1 MTRDQFLRHLR
12 DALNHLYD
20 PERLR
25 RNPLASLFGV
35 ADRVDAFSALQ
46 NLLIDA
52 IAALEPS
59 PDEPAQSR
67 SWRIYESLYY
77 RYVQQCSPQ
86 DVADQLGIGVRH
98 LRREQ
103 RAALEALADY
113 LWRQFD
119 LGKLPS
125 SDEGPPPAK
134 ILLSEE
140 TPSILDELA
149 WLRTATVE
157 DPVDLELVLASAID
171 LARPLARQHDVIL
184 DQIVPAMLPGL
195 LIHPVA
201 LSQILLNLLSAAIRA
216 SVHGRIQVSAAREGP
231 NVIVAFTATTSHPAA
246 MATAASD
253 AALDLAAH
261 LAQLCG
267 IDLAITP
274 DPGPWRARLVI
285 PGLEHLPILALD
297 DNADTLHLLQRY
309 TAGTRYRLVITRDPQ
324 TLLPLAQR
332 LAPGAIIL
340 DVMMPQVDGWKVLG
354 RLRQHP
360 DIGQIPVIVCTIL
373 PQEELAFSL
382 GASAYLRK
390 PLKRADFLAA
400 LDRVTFP
407 ASGSR

>member
-12 DALNHLYD
+12 DALNHLRD

-25 RNPLASLFGV
+25 RNPLAILFGV

-52 IAALEPS
+52 IAALEPP

-77 RYVQQCSPQ
+77 RYVQQFSPQ
-86 DVADQLGIGVRH
+86 EVAEQLGIGVRH

-103 RAALEALADY
+103 SAALEALADY

-119 LGKLPS
+119 LGKQIPGDAGPS
-125 SDEGPPPAK
+125 SPEPG
-134 ILLSEE
+134 LSEE

-149 WLRTATVE
+149 WLRTATIE
-157 DPVDLELVLASAID
+157 DPTDLDLALASAID
-171 LARPLARQHDVIL
+171 LARPLARQHDVQL
-184 DQIVPAMLPGL
+184 ESSVPALLPGL

-216 SVHGRIQVSAAREGP
+216 HAHGRIQISAAREGP
-231 NVIVAFTATTSHPAA
+231 NVVVAIAATAPHPT
-246 MATAASD
+246 ATAAAD

-261 LAQLCG
+261 LAQLCSV
-267 IDLAITP
+267 DLTITV
-274 DPGPWRARLVI
+274 DPGSWRARLAI
-285 PGLEHLPILALD
+285 AGLEHLPILALD

-309 TAGTRYRLVITRDPQ
+309 TAGTRYRLVVTRDPQ
-324 TLLPLAQR
+324 ALLPLAQR
-332 LAPGAIIL
+332 LAPRAIVL
-340 DVMMPQVDGWKVLG
+340 DVMMPQIDGWKVLG

-360 DIGQIPVIVCTIL
+360 DTGQIPVVVCTIL

-400 LDRVTFP
+400 LDRVTSP

>member
-12 DALNHLYD
+12 DALNHLRD

-25 RNPLASLFGV
+25 RNPLAVLFGV

-52 IAALEPS
+52 IAALEPP

-77 RYVQQCSPQ
+77 RYVQQFSPQ
-86 DVADQLGIGVRH
+86 EVAEQLGIGVRH

-103 RAALEALADY
+103 SAALEALADY

-119 LGKLPS
+119 LGKLPPS
-125 SDEGPPPAK
+125 GEGLPAVEAPFP
-134 ILLSEE
+134 EE
-140 TPSILDELA
+140 TPSVLDELA
-149 WLRTATVE
+149 WLRTATIE
-157 DPVDLELVLASAID
+157 DPVDLELALASAID

-184 DQIVPAMLPGL
+184 DSIVPAMLPGL

-216 SVHGRIQVSAAREGP
+216 AAHGRIQIAAAPEGAK
-231 NVIVAFTATTSHPAA
+231 VIVTLTATAPHPP
-246 MATAASD
+246 TAAD

-267 IDLAITP
+267 VDLTISV
-274 DPGPWRARLVI
+274 DPGPWRARLAI
-285 PGLEHLPILALD
+285 PGLEHLSILALD

-309 TAGTRYRLVITRDPQ
+309 TAGTRYRLIVTRDPQ
-324 TLLPLAQR
+324 ALLPLAQR
-332 LAPGAIIL
+332 LAPRAIVL
-340 DVMMPQVDGWKVLG
+340 DVMMPQIDGWKVLG

-360 DIGQIPVIVCTIL
+360 DTSQIPVIVCTIL
-373 PQEELAFSL
+373 PQEDLAFSL

-400 LDRVTFP
+400 LDRVTSP

>member
-12 DALNHLYD
+12 DALNHLRD

-25 RNPLASLFGV
+25 RNPLAVLFGV

-52 IAALEPS
+52 IAALEPP

-77 RYVQQCSPQ
+77 RYVQQFSPQ
-86 DVADQLGIGVRH
+86 EVADQLGIGVRH

-103 RAALEALADY
+103 SAALEALADY

-119 LGKLPS
+119 LGKLLAS
-125 SDEGPPPAK
+125 GEGPPPSES
-134 ILLSEE
+134 LPSEE
-140 TPSILDELA
+140 TPSVLDELA

-157 DPVDLELVLASAID
+157 DPVDLELALASAID
-171 LARPLARQHDVIL
+171 LARPLARQHGVIL
-184 DQIVPAMLPGL
+184 DSIVPAMLPGL

-216 SVHGRIQVSAAREGP
+216 AVHGRIQITATREGP
-231 NVIVAFTATTSHPAA
+231 NVVVAITATAPRL
-246 MATAASD
+246 TAATD

-267 IDLAITP
+267 VELAITS
-274 DPGPWRARLVI
+274 DPSSWRARLAI

-309 TAGTRYRLVITRDPQ
+309 TAGTRYRLVVTRDPQ
-324 TLLPLAQR
+324 ALLPLAQR
-332 LAPGAIIL
+332 LAPRAIVL
-340 DVMMPQVDGWKVLG
+340 DVMMPQIDGWKVLG

-360 DIGQIPVIVCTIL
+360 DTSQIPVIVCTIL
-373 PQEELAFSL
+373 PQQDLAFSL

-400 LDRVTFP
+400 LDRVTSP
-407 ASGSR
+407 APGSR

>member
-12 DALNHLYD
+12 DALNHLRD

-25 RNPLASLFGV
+25 RNPLAILFGV

-46 NLLIDA
+46 NILIDA

-59 PDEPAQSR
+59 PDEPVQSR

-77 RYVQQCSPQ
+77 RYVQQFSPQ
-86 DVADQLGIGVRH
+86 EVAEQLGIGARH

-103 RAALEALADY
+103 SAALEALADY

-119 LGKLPS
+119 LGKQYLG
-125 SDEGPPPAK
+125 DAGPPPPEPGP
-134 ILLSEE
+134 SEE

-149 WLRTATVE
+149 WLRTATIE
-157 DPVDLELVLASAID
+157 DPTDLELALASAID
-171 LARPLARQHDVIL
+171 LARPLARQHDVRL
-184 DQIVPAMLPGL
+184 GSNVPAMLPGL

-216 SVHGRIQVSAAREGP
+216 SAHGQIEISATREGP
-231 NVIVAFTATTSHPAA
+231 AVVVDLAATAPHPTATA
-246 MATAASD
+246 D

-267 IDLAITP
+267 VDLTIAV
-274 DPGPWRARLVI
+274 DPPPWQARLAI

-309 TAGTRYRLVITRDPQ
+309 TAGTRYRLVVTRDPQ
-324 TLLPLAQR
+324 ALLPLAQR
-332 LAPGAIIL
+332 IAPRAIVL
-340 DVMMPQVDGWKVLG
+340 DVMMPQIDGWKVLG

-360 DIGQIPVIVCTIL
+360 DTRQIPVIVCTIL

-390 PLKRADFLAA
+390 PLKRVDFLAA
-400 LDRVTFP
+400 LDRVTSLAP
-407 ASGSR
+407 GSR